1 VRPSYGFG
9 AHFPMKNKEIYL
21 IIAFAVLFAGLLV
34 LVCSMGAIFLPVLIS
49 LILAYLLE
57 PLVIPLEKRG
67 VNRSLAV
74 FLVFCACFV
83 LIAAAAALFVTSLVA
98 EFRDVQ
104 INLPDYAA
112 RLYNIIPQ
120 QIKVYL
126 DIETP
131 AKVYAHATRMLDEL
145 RGVSFDLF
153 KETFTIVKKAFAST
167 LAFIL
172 AVLGYFIIP
181 VYLYYFIKD
190 LPQLKGGIVELV
202 PERYRARLGEKGR
215 EIDKLLAAFIRG
227 QLSVCAIL
235 AVLYSIGLYLIGI
248 DLGVMIGTLAG
259 ITFIIPYFGTILGII
274 LSMTMAFLKFH
285 DVLHPLLCLGWFGLV
300 QLFEGAIITPKIV
313 GDKVGLHPVVT
324 ILALLV
330 GGQLFGILGMLLAV
344 PVTAVLKVLFR
355 SFLEVYR
362 STAFYQGS

>member
-1 VRPSYGFG
+1 
-9 AHFPMKNKEIYL
+9 MKHKELYL
-21 IIAFAVLFAGLLV
+21 IIVAAVLFVGLLV
-34 LVCSMGAIFLPVLIS
+34 LVCSMGTIFLPVLIS

-57 PLVIPLEKRG
+57 PLVTPLENRG
-67 VNRSLAV
+67 VNRSLAIV
-74 FLVFCACFV
+74 IAFCGCFV
-83 LIAAAAALFVTSLVA
+83 LAAGLGAFFVTSLVA

-104 INLPDYAA
+104 INLPDYAT
-112 RLYNIIPQ
+112 RLYNVIPQ
-120 QIKVYL
+120 QVKVYL

-131 AKVYAHATRMLDEL
+131 AKVYAHASRLLDEL

-153 KETFTIVKKAFAST
+153 REAFAIVKKAFAST
-167 LAFIL
+167 LAFVL
-172 AVLGYFIIP
+172 ALLGYFIIP

-190 LPQLKGGIVELV
+190 LPRLKGCIVDLI
-202 PERYRARLGEKGR
+202 PARFRARLEER
-215 EIDKLLAAFIRG
+215 AQEIDDLLSAFIRG

-259 ITFIIPYFGTILGII
+259 ITFIIPYFGTILGIF

-285 DVLHPLLCLGWFGLV
+285 DFLHPLLCLGWFAVV
-300 QLFEGAIITPKIV
+300 QLIEGSIITPKIV

-344 PVTAVLKVLFR
+344 PVTAVLKVLLR
-355 SFLEVYR
+355 SFLDEYR
-362 STAFYQGS
+362 GTAFYQGS

>member
-1 VRPSYGFG
+1 
-9 AHFPMKNKEIYL
+9 MKNKELYL
-21 IIAFAVLFAGLLV
+21 IIAAALLFAGLLV
-34 LVCSMGAIFLPVLIS
+34 LVCSMGTIFLPVLIS

-57 PLVIPLEKRG
+57 PLVAPLEKRG
-67 VNRSLAV
+67 VNRALAV
-74 FLVFCACFV
+74 VVVFCACFV
-83 LIAAAAALFVTSLVA
+83 LIAALTTFFVASLVA

-112 RLYNIIPQ
+112 RLYSLIPQ
-120 QIKVYL
+120 QVKVYL

-131 AKVYAHATRMLDEL
+131 AKVYAHASRMLDEL

-153 KETFTIVKKAFAST
+153 RETFVIVKKAFAST

-190 LPQLKGGIVELV
+190 LPRLREGIVELV
-202 PERYRARLGEKGR
+202 PERFRARLGERGQ
-215 EIDKLLAAFIRG
+215 EIDELLAAFIRG

-235 AVLYSIGLYLIGI
+235 TVLYSVGLYLIGI

-259 ITFIIPYFGTILGII
+259 ITFIIPYFGTILGIL
-274 LSMTMAFLKFH
+274 LSMSMAFLKFH
-285 DVLHPLLCLGWFGLV
+285 DFLHPLLCLGWFALV
-300 QLFEGAIITPKIV
+300 QLIEGSIITPKIV
-313 GDKVGLHPVVT
+313 GDKVGLHPVIT

-344 PVTAVLKVLFR
+344 PVTAVLKVLLR
-355 SFLEVYR
+355 SFTDEYR
-362 STAFYQGS
+362 RTVFYQGG